1 MRNRRRTKALGSR
14 ASLLT
19 TRRSAPAPVGRCF
32 VVLRKLLQ
40 LSVVLL
46 RCSELAETHAA
57 HIGSVLASITTAA
70 AYDAAAE
77 VGRP

>member
-1 MRNRRRTKALGSR
+1 
-14 ASLLT
+14 
-19 TRRSAPAPVGRCF
+19 
-32 VVLRKLLQ
+32 LRKLLQ

>member
-19 TRRSAPAPVGRCF
+19 HDSTQCSGARRPLFRS
-32 VVLRKLLQ
+32 RKLLQ